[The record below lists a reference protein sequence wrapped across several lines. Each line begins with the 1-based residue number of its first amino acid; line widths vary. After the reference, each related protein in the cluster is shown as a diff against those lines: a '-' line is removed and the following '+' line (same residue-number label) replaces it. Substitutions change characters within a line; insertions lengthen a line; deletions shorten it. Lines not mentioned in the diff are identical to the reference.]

1 MSAAV
6 IDLEDFRKKR
16 GTAQCSMMRSSP
28 TARPWIPIWVWV
40 IVWPV

>member
-1 MSAAV
+1 MGAAV

-16 GTAQCSMMRSSP
+16 GVGQCQMMRP
-28 TARPWIPIWVWV
+28 TPTSRPWIPIWVWV

>member
-16 GTAQCSMMRSSP
+16 GTAQCSMRSSP
-28 TARPWIPIWVWV
+28 AARPWIPIWVWV